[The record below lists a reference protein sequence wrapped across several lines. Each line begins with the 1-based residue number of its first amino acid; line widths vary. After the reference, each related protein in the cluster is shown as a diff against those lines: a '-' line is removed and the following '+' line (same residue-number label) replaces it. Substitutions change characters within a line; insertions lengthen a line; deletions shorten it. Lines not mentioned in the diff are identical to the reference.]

1 MKAYE
6 LAKKLYP
13 ALSKD
18 DFIQE
23 TCPDN
28 LMIIDNIKCEKDKVY
43 ISDDCVK
50 CWEQEVSDE
59 RVKWLIECKNM
70 CRLMGC

>member
-13 ALSKD
+13 ALSKN

-50 CWEQEVSDE
+50 CWEQEISDIG
-59 RVKWLIECKNM
+59 VKWLVGCKRMCDLM
-70 CRLMGC
+70 CR